1 MNGPWPSAAPGP
13 PRAGDARRPPSAQQG
28 RPPQPRGQP
37 QGVKAQLKEALVAAH
52 EVWRATARIRLG
64 LASSDVRASFAGGPM
79 PALKNIQ
86 FLASSPL
93 FAGTD
98 IRAIFRDVSMPTALE
113 RADGNWESVVLS
125 FGGPRMGATVDELAE
140 AFDLHIAPSR
150 VVPKTRSG
158 HWRNWSLVVTW
169 AVVRKATQLI
179 MPMPINTLKAITIDL
194 ITLAASRSQIE
205 SVWQAIQ
212 ARHRLFGLVPPLHGR
227 GEYTAWARSIGTI
240 MGRPLSLKLP
250 IHKKVVAWL
259 LRWRPESLV
268 ENRGRLM
275 AALATL
281 ACMRVSEVSRLQ
293 VCDLWFDWHTGWG
306 VPGYAGTCAVHIGKR
321 KNDSERKGHH
331 PALGRSIDR
340 ELDIVTQLKVWM
352 RWAGL
357 HVQPGC
363 AKRERTAAA
372 CTVCPPLFPRTQKG
386 KGGVTRAT
394 NLPCCPQRVSA
405 IIKDA
410 AAAAGCC
417 AARFSGISARKGGLS
432 TAIEAHVDECI
443 LYLQSGH
450 SQDKAARRY
459 MHLRDPARL
468 FETFEA
474 FEL

>member
-1 MNGPWPSAAPGP
+1 MNGPRPSAAPGP
-13 PRAGDARRPPSAQQG
+13 SRAGDARRPPSAQQG

-37 QGVKAQLKEALVAAH
+37 QGVKAQLKEALAAAH

-125 FGGPRMGATVDELAE
+125 FGGPSMGATVDELAE

-306 VPGYAGTCAVHIGKR
+306 VPGYEGTCAVHIGKR

-372 CTVCPPLFPRTQKG
+372 CTVCPPLFPRTQRG
-386 KGGVTRAT
+386 KGGVTRTT
-394 NLPCCPQRVSA
+394 NLPCCPQRVSS

-410 AAAAGCC
+410 AEAAGCC